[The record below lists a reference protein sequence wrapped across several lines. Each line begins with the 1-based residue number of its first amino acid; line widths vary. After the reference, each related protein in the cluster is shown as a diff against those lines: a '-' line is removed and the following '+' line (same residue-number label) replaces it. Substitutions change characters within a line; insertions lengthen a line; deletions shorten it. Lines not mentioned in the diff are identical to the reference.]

1 MWKTPYISGCAK
13 YGDVTIFFLTSNR
26 VQCHQTYAPR
36 QKKKKKKKILLAELV
51 LDVDGKIFRKGDGF
65 PDSVETP
72 SRRDFRAMMYYDYR
86 QATLSAQLPN
96 SVKLLLGPVSI
107 VIYCSQ
113 LV

>member
-1 MWKTPYISGCAK
+1 MS
-13 YGDVTIFFLTSNR
+13 SNL
-26 VQCHQTYAPR
+26 CPPP
-36 QKKKKKKKILLAELV
+36 KKKKKILLAELV
-51 LDVDGKIFRKGDGF
+51 VDVDGKIFRKGDGF

-72 SRRDFRAMMYYDYR
+72 TRRDFRAMMYYDYR